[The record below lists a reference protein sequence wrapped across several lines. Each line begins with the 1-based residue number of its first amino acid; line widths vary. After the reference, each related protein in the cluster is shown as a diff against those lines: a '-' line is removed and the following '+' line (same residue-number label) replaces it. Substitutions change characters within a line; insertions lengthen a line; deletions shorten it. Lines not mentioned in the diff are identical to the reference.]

1 MPKNKIDNKM
11 DDKGFAAIMALFVV
25 ISLVLVVT
33 FSMTIVVI
41 TERQIDKNLVDSAQ
55 SYYLAESGVEDAI
68 LRVVKSEEYEI
79 TAINNFTLD
88 GVEISQNVSQA
99 GSDISIQSSS
109 YLNSRRKLE
118 VPLRITTDDISFYYG
133 VQVGE
138 GGLTMGNNSS
148 IIGNL
153 YADGSVSGTG
163 TITGD
168 LVVAIGMSLDT
179 NGVWDTYND
188 DLIFGKSGEPIDLAM
203 SFVPTSTGT
212 LSQVSFYVK
221 KYSKPTSGTIR
232 IVEDNAGSPSTTVL
246 ATTAFSA
253 SKVGSSFSWVSFSFS
268 APANL
273 IGGNTYW
280 IIIDVDP
287 INNQYFYIGRAPGNA
302 KSVSKYSSDWSS
314 GSWTT
319 DTLGDYEYK
328 AWIGGVATSVDGLTI
343 EGNAHAH
350 EIINSTITGDAYY
363 QIISG
368 STVGGT
374 SYPGSP
380 DPPIEPLPIS
390 DGNIA
395 DWKAD
400 AVACGILDSSLCNI
414 STDVTINGGK
424 LVCPAGFDP
433 GVGVIITLKGT
444 LWIEGDLTL
453 ENNNILVL
461 DSSYGSNS
469 GIIVVDNPGN
479 ESTSGKILIEN
490 NIIIC
495 GSQGLN
501 VAEDDCADSNETYIL
516 MLSTHSG
523 VDPSYAIEV
532 RNNADG
538 AIFYAHNGIA
548 HIKNNA
554 SLKEVTAYK
563 LNLENLAT
571 VTYESGLA
579 NASFSSG
586 PGGGWSIMSWNE
598 IE

>member
-1 MPKNKIDNKM
+1 MLKNKTSNKT
-11 DDKGFAAIMALFVV
+11 DDKGFAAIMALLVV
-25 ISLVLVVT
+25 ISLVLVIT

-41 TERQIDKNLVDSAQ
+41 TERQIDKNLILSAQ
-55 SYYLAESGVEDAI
+55 SYYSAESGIEDGI
-68 LRVVKSEEYEI
+68 LRVTKGYNW
-79 TAINNFTLD
+79 TAINNFNLD
-88 GVEISQNVSQA
+88 ESAISQNITQNNN
-99 GSDISIQSSS
+99 ISTIESFSS
-109 YLNSRRKLE
+109 YYNNERKVKTELILT
-118 VPLRITTDDISFYYG
+118 VDDVSFHYG

-138 GGLTMGNNSS
+138 GGLTMGNISS

-153 YADGSVSGTG
+153 YSDGSVSGTG

-168 LVVAIGMSLDT
+168 LIVATGMSLDG
-179 NGVWDTYND
+179 NGIWDTYND
-188 DLIFGKSGEPIDLAM
+188 DLIFGKNGEPTDIAM
-203 SFVPTSTGT
+203 SFVPTSTGI

-221 KYSKPTSGTIR
+221 KFGNAADGTIR

-246 ATTAFSA
+246 ATATLLS
-253 SKVGSSFSWVSFSFS
+253 SKIGLSYGWVNSSFS
-268 APANL
+268 APADL

-280 IIIDVDP
+280 IIIDVNSAIP
-287 INNQYFYIGRAPGNA
+287 KYFYIGRASGNA
-302 KSVSKYSSDWSS
+302 NSVSKYSSDWN
-314 GSWTT
+314 GESWTT
-319 DTLGDYEYK
+319 DAVGDYEYK
-328 AWIGGVATSVDGLTI
+328 AWIGGLSTSVDGLTI
-343 EGNAHAH
+343 GGDTYAH
-350 EIINSTITGDAYY
+350 EIINSTIAGDAYY
-363 QIISG
+363 KIISG

-380 DPPIEPLPIS
+380 DPPIADLPIS

-395 DWKAD
+395 DWKTD
-400 AVACGILDSSLCNI
+400 ALSYGILDSSLCNI
-414 STDVTINGGK
+414 GTDITINGGK

-433 GVGVIITLKGT
+433 ETGVIITLKGT

-453 ENNNILVL
+453 ENNNRLVL
-461 DSSYGSNS
+461 DSSYGDNS
-469 GIIVVDNPGN
+469 GIIIVDNPGN

-501 VAEDDCADSNETYIL
+501 VAKDGCADSNETYIL

-523 VDPSYAIEV
+523 ADSSYAIEV

-554 SLKEVTAYK
+554 NLKEVTAYK
-563 LNLENLAT
+563 LSLEEGAK

-586 PGGGWSIMSWNE
+586 PGGGWDIDSWNE